1 VARLHRDKMVWLLD
15 QIVSG
20 EFLPGEMLPREVDLA
35 ERLGVSRGVVREVI
49 RALEE
54 RGVVAVRHGRGA
66 TVAPV
71 ADWNVLDR
79 DVLSVVLSGP
89 DGKAILLELNECR
102 SLLEVGAAGLA
113 AQRATEQQRAGIERE
128 AERLA
133 GTAARDYMARG
144 SAELDLHRSV
154 VAASGNLSMA
164 AMMRPVFDG
173 LEAAAAAVLG
183 RRAAS
188 EREHRL
194 IVEAVAARDSDA
206 AERAMRAHID
216 AVAADL
222 RRRRG
227 RLLHR

>member
-1 VARLHRDKMVWLLD
+1 MARLHRDKMVWLLD
-15 QIVSG
+15 HIVSG
-20 EFLPGEMLPREVDLA
+20 EFPPGEILPREVDLA

-54 RGVVAVRHGRGA
+54 RRVLSVRHGRGA

-71 ADWNVLDR
+71 ADWNALDR
-79 DVLSVVLSGP
+79 DVLSIVLSGP
-89 DGKAILLELNECR
+89 DGKAILQELNECR

-173 LEAAAAAVLG
+173 LEAAAAVLG

-188 EREHRL
+188 EQEHRL